1 MRDVEEADARDRSGA
16 VEALEPRPLA
26 GALAQAAAERAL
38 VSASQL
44 RLRRWEHHPFRDRI
58 WELRENVT
66 VYNAVYL
73 ALAEMLDLP
82 LVTTDAK
89 LAATGSSARVEFV
102 GAYS

>member
-1 MRDVEEADARDRSGA
+1 MFVATGCHRFRLRGH
-16 VEALEPRPLA
+16 LRR
-26 GALAQAAAERAL
+26 GRLAQAAAERAL